1 MKKLSIKE
9 ITTGAILIAIA
20 FVLGVSGLGFIP
32 LPIPVLAGTIFHI
45 PVIIAGILLGPEM
58 GFITGLVFGLFAF
71 QQFAGAFPW
80 FVLIP
85 GRPLIGLAAY
95 YSFTGVKNLLQRFKT
110 INPITVRTVSSS
122 IAGILGSL
130 TNSVATLGLGIIFR
144 VLGGT
149 YLENFQKLVIPAIP
163 AIIAELILA
172 GIIVPTVVIP
182 LLPVIKREMYYK
194 KEK

>member
-9 ITTGAILIAIA
+9 ITTGAVLIAISI
-20 FVLGVSGLGFIP
+20 VLGITGLGFIP

-58 GFITGLVFGLFAF
+58 GFITGLVFGIFAV
-71 QQFAGAFPW
+71 QQFGGAFPW

-85 GRPLIGLAAY
+85 GRPLIGLTAY
-95 YSFTGVKNLLQRFKT
+95 YSFTGMKNLLRRIKT
-110 INPITVRTVSSS
+110 INPITVRSVSSC

-163 AIIAELILA
+163 SIVAEFILA
-172 GIIVPTVVIP
+172 GIIVPAIVAP
-182 LLPVIKREMYYK
+182 LLPLIRRDK
-194 KEK
+194 K

>member
-9 ITTGAILIAIA
+9 ITTGAILIAIS
-20 FVLGVSGLGFIP
+20 FVLGVTGLGFIP

-58 GFITGLVFGLFAF
+58 GFITGLVFGIFAV
-71 QQFAGAFPW
+71 QQFGGAFPW

-85 GRPLIGLAAY
+85 GRPLIGLTAY
-95 YSFTGVKNLLQRFKT
+95 YSFTGMKNLLRRIKT
-110 INPITVRTVSSS
+110 INPITVRSVSSC

-163 AIIAELILA
+163 SIVAEFILA
-172 GIIVPTVVIP
+172 GIIVPAIVAP
-182 LLPVIKREMYYK
+182 LLPLIRRDRK
-194 KEK
+194 

>member
-20 FVLGVSGLGFIP
+20 FVLGVTGLGFIY

-71 QQFAGAFPW
+71 QQFGGGGFPW

-95 YSFTGVKNLLQRFKT
+95 YSFVGMKNLLQRFKI
-110 INPITVRTVSSS
+110 INPITVRSISSC

-149 YLENFQKLVIPAIP
+149 YLENFQKLVIPTIP
-163 AIIAELILA
+163 IIIAEFILA
-172 GIIVPTVVIP
+172 GIIVPAVVAP
-182 LLPVIKREMYYK
+182 LMPLIKREK
-194 KEK
+194 NDFSG

>member
-9 ITTGAILIAIA
+9 ITTGAVLIAISI
-20 FVLGVSGLGFIP
+20 VLGITGLGFIP

-58 GFITGLVFGLFAF
+58 GFITGLVFGIFAV
-71 QQFAGAFPW
+71 QQFGGAFPW

-85 GRPLIGLAAY
+85 GRPLIGLTAY
-95 YSFTGVKNLLQRFKT
+95 YSFTGMKNLLRRIKT
-110 INPITVRTVSSS
+110 INPITVRSVSSC

-130 TNSVATLGLGIIFR
+130 TNSVATLGLGVMFR

-163 AIIAELILA
+163 SIVAEFILA
-172 GIIVPTVVIP
+172 GIIVPAVVAP
-182 LLPVIKREMYYK
+182 LLPLIRRDK
-194 KEK
+194 K

>member
-9 ITTGAILIAIA
+9 ITTGAVLIAISI
-20 FVLGVSGLGFIP
+20 VLGITGLGFIP

-58 GFITGLVFGLFAF
+58 GFITGLVFGIFAV
-71 QQFAGAFPW
+71 QQFGGAFPW

-85 GRPLIGLAAY
+85 GRPLIGLTAY
-95 YSFTGVKNLLQRFKT
+95 YSFTGMKNLLRRIKT
-110 INPITVRTVSSS
+110 INPITVRSVSSC

-130 TNSVATLGLGIIFR
+130 TNSVATLGLGVMFR

-163 AIIAELILA
+163 SIVAEFILA
-172 GIIVPTVVIP
+172 GIIVPAVVAP
-182 LLPVIKREMYYK
+182 LLPLIRRDRK
-194 KEK
+194 

>member
-9 ITTGAILIAIA
+9 ITTGAVLIAISI
-20 FVLGVSGLGFIP
+20 VLGITGLGFIP

-58 GFITGLVFGLFAF
+58 GFITGLVFGIFAV
-71 QQFAGAFPW
+71 QQFGGAFPW

-85 GRPLIGLAAY
+85 GRPLIGLTAY
-95 YSFTGVKNLLQRFKT
+95 YSFTGMKNLLRRIKT
-110 INPITVRTVSSS
+110 INPITVRSVSSC

-130 TNSVATLGLGIIFR
+130 TNSVATLGLGVMFR

-163 AIIAELILA
+163 SIVAEFILA
-172 GIIVPTVVIP
+172 GIIVPAIVAP
-182 LLPVIKREMYYK
+182 LLPLIRRDRK
-194 KEK
+194 

>member
-20 FVLGVSGLGFIP
+20 FVLGVTGLGFIP

-58 GFITGLVFGLFAF
+58 GFITGLIFGLFTL
-71 QQFAGAFPW
+71 QLPGGFPW

-95 YSFTGVKNLLQRFKT
+95 YSFVGMKNLLQRFKT
-110 INPITVRTVSSS
+110 INPITVRSISSC

-149 YLENFQKLVIPAIP
+149 YLENFQKLVIPTIP
-163 AIIAELILA
+163 VIIAEFILA
-172 GIIVPTVVIP
+172 GIIVPAVVAP
-182 LLPVIKREMYYK
+182 LMPLIKREK
-194 KEK
+194 NDFSG

>member
-9 ITTGAILIAIA
+9 ITTGAVLIAISI
-20 FVLGVSGLGFIP
+20 VLGITGLGFIP

-58 GFITGLVFGLFAF
+58 GFITGLVFGIFAV
-71 QQFAGAFPW
+71 QQFGGAFPW

-85 GRPLIGLAAY
+85 GRPLIGLTAY
-95 YSFTGVKNLLQRFKT
+95 YSFTGMKNLLRRIKT
-110 INPITVRTVSSS
+110 INPITVRSVSSC

-163 AIIAELILA
+163 SIVAEFILA
-172 GIIVPTVVIP
+172 GIIVPAIVAP
-182 LLPVIKREMYYK
+182 LLPLIRRDRK
-194 KEK
+194 

>member
-9 ITTGAILIAIA
+9 ITTGAVLIAISI
-20 FVLGVSGLGFIP
+20 VLGITGLGFIP

-58 GFITGLVFGLFAF
+58 GFITGLVFGIFAV
-71 QQFAGAFPW
+71 QQFGGAFPW

-85 GRPLIGLAAY
+85 GRPLIGLTAY
-95 YSFTGVKNLLQRFKT
+95 YSFTGMKNLLRRIKT
-110 INPITVRTVSSS
+110 INPITVRSVSSC

-130 TNSVATLGLGIIFR
+130 TNSVATLGLGVMFR

-163 AIIAELILA
+163 SIVAEFILA
-172 GIIVPTVVIP
+172 GIIVPAIVAP
-182 LLPVIKREMYYK
+182 LLPLIRRDK
-194 KEK
+194 K

>member
-9 ITTGAILIAIA
+9 ITTGAILIAISI
-20 FVLGVSGLGFIP
+20 VLGVSGLGFIP

-45 PVIIAGILLGPEM
+45 PVIIAGILLGPEI

-110 INPITVRTVSSS
+110 INPITVRSISSC

-172 GIIVPTVVIP
+172 GIIVPAVVIP